1 VKSAIAE
8 AYELERKLSVLR
20 AQRGLLGYL
29 LATDASY
36 TPNWHHRRI
45 CQTINAMQY
54 GLTHR
59 QLLHTWGY
67 SDPDISHMLARPHEV
82 TGLYA
87 GMTDPSRIDA
97 PVDAVM
103 IALPPRHGKLLADDT
118 LMLTPDGWRTHGELE
133 PGDLVYGANGQ
144 ATRVMAVSAP
154 GYASLRVALT
164 NGQHIDC
171 HPAHLWTVYDRS
183 GHKWKT
189 LETAELLRAGVWSGP
204 AGRRGSRSRFQL
216 PAQPVLDNAH
226 ASLPIDPYTLGL
238 WLGDGTSDKP
248 CFTHSPIDSAV
259 LSRVARAGYGLSKQY
274 IHRETG
280 VVTSVFGAPR
290 VAGKYNNILQSKLQA
305 DLQNAGVWRD
315 KHVPVR
321 YLLASIDQ
329 RLQLMAGL
337 VDSDGHVCRKTGR
350 IRFVN
355 TKPEL
360 VENVA
365 ALART
370 LGARAYI
377 TVQKPALS
385 SSGVVGVKTVYTA
398 NFNLQMQ
405 VPCEL
410 KRKREQKVA
419 VARRIGIVSV
429 APIKAS
435 RGRCIAVDAPDGL
448 YLAGAQLTPTHNSRI
463 ASIGTPAWWFGK
475 DPDAQMISVSYSA
488 DLAARL
494 NREIQREMDRKEYI
508 DVFPQTRL
516 SGKNIRTTAH
526 GNFLRNSDLFE
537 IVNQKGIFRSAG
549 VAGGVTGM
557 GFSLGIIDDSLKNR
571 QEADSAVVREGQW
584 EWFGSTFF
592 TRRHKGAKLLSIAT
606 SWHEDDLNNRLRR
619 LAMSD
624 PGATQW
630 FCLIYPGILDHAP
643 TPGDIREQGEAMW
656 PLHFPLKELLSTRAT
671 IGTYEFEA
679 LYQQRPAP
687 REGGIIKT
695 AWLQYYTR
703 LPDNLKDYTL
713 SADLTFGNSKAG
725 NTGDFVAIQMWA
737 ADGAHRFLVDQ
748 IHGRMEFTEQLRAIK
763 TMCAKYSQCRVK
775 LIEDAANGRALISLL
790 RKEIQ
795 GLIAVPPSGSKSAR
809 LEAVSPQI
817 EAGNVYLPSPDIAPW
832 VQGLVHELASFPNAA
847 HDDQVDAMSQGLWR
861 MRNNASYLVGSAP
874 GSITRAS
881 PWLG

>member
-8 AYELERKLSVLR
+8 AYELEHKLSILR
-20 AQRGLLGYL
+20 AQKGLLGYL

-67 SDPDISHMLARPHEV
+67 TDVDIALMLAHPHEV

-87 GMTDPSRIDA
+87 GMTDPARIDM
-97 PVDAVM
+97 PVDATM
-103 IALPPRHGKLLADDT
+103 IALPPRHGK
-118 LMLTPDGWRTHGELE
+118 
-133 PGDLVYGANGQ
+133 
-144 ATRVMAVSAP
+144 
-154 GYASLRVALT
+154 
-164 NGQHIDC
+164 
-171 HPAHLWTVYDRS
+171 
-183 GHKWKT
+183 
-189 LETAELLRAGVWSGP
+189 
-204 AGRRGSRSRFQL
+204 
-216 PAQPVLDNAH
+216 
-226 ASLPIDPYTLGL
+226 
-238 WLGDGTSDKP
+238 
-248 CFTHSPIDSAV
+248 
-259 LSRVARAGYGLSKQY
+259 
-274 IHRETG
+274 
-280 VVTSVFGAPR
+280 
-290 VAGKYNNILQSKLQA
+290 
-305 DLQNAGVWRD
+305 
-315 KHVPVR
+315 
-321 YLLASIDQ
+321 
-329 RLQLMAGL
+329 
-337 VDSDGHVCRKTGR
+337 
-350 IRFVN
+350 
-355 TKPEL
+355 
-360 VENVA
+360 
-365 ALART
+365 
-370 LGARAYI
+370 
-377 TVQKPALS
+377 
-385 SSGVVGVKTVYTA
+385 
-398 NFNLQMQ
+398 
-405 VPCEL
+405 
-410 KRKREQKVA
+410 
-419 VARRIGIVSV
+419 
-429 APIKAS
+429 
-435 RGRCIAVDAPDGL
+435 
-448 YLAGAQLTPTHNSRI
+448 SRI

-475 DPDAQMISVSYSA
+475 DPNTQMISVSYSA

-508 DVFPQTRL
+508 EVFPATRL

-537 IVNQKGIFRSAG
+537 IVNHKGIFRSAG

-643 TPGDIREQGEAMW
+643 TPGDPREQGEAMW
-656 PLHFPLKELLSTRAT
+656 PLHFPLKELQSTRAT

-737 ADGAHRFLVDQ
+737 AQGAHRFLVDQ

-763 TMCAKYSQCRVK
+763 TMCAKYPQCRVK

-874 GSITRAS
+874 GGITRAS